1 MPFVVGIASAAI
13 SGMIA
18 IWFVLRYLKSH
29 NFNLFVVYRIVVGVA
44 VLILIVAG
52 VRSGMGI

>member
-1 MPFVVGIASAAI
+1 MV
-13 SGMIA
+13 A

-29 NFNLFVVYRIVVGVA
+29 NFNLFVLYRIVVGVA